1 MTSEGTFSVLKL
13 SYNLPGKGRQREIKH
28 NFGYVQQTSVDEL
41 KQLECYGEVDRERIS
56 MLLKIARDKNK
67 EHKLRHLVTYT
78 IKCKSGISSVEKLL
92 SFDKPFYMRVFS
104 RIKPELRKFEALL
117 SLSRSPL
124 QRSII
129 TLDPKTFKVGMGS
142 EHLHASIKD
151 VPALSKLNFVQKR
164 TVVSVSR
171 ACFTDPESPGISLIQ
186 GPPGTGKSSTITG
199 LLCQMLYSRM
209 KNNAKETFPRALVVA
224 PSNAAVDELAKKLI
238 SVRKHLPEQVS
249 KFRLVR
255 LGVHKAIH
263 KDVKRYS
270 LDEIIDRKVVDEAN
284 EIKSVASLQRDID
297 VKQKSANK
305 LFQDKSDAEEAGNQ
319 DLADKLDRDW
329 KQLMN
334 QIKKLKAEIK
344 KPLGPKE
351 RRELRRKA
359 EDSTLAEADI
369 ILSTMSSCVVR
380 EMDRFFVQGEL
391 KYFFYS
397 KSMCINFYLSIIPGV
412 KRIHTAE
419 AERPISV
426 CIMEEASQCV
436 EPEALIPLRLGFS
449 KLVMVGD
456 HEQLQATVISNKARD
471 LQYQQSLFG
480 RLISHLTT
488 GASDHGHS
496 AGHTPPLVSRCP
508 VFRLKTQY
516 RMHPDIA
523 LWPNR

>member
-1 MTSEGTFSVLKL
+1 
-13 SYNLPGKGRQREIKH
+13 
-28 NFGYVQQTSVDEL
+28 
-41 KQLECYGEVDRERIS
+41 
-56 MLLKIARDKNK
+56 
-67 EHKLRHLVTYT
+67 
-78 IKCKSGISSVEKLL
+78 
-92 SFDKPFYMRVFS
+92 
-104 RIKPELRKFEALL
+104 
-117 SLSRSPL
+117 
-124 QRSII
+124 
-129 TLDPKTFKVGMGS
+129 MGS

-380 EMDRFFVQGEL
+380 EMDRFFVQG
-391 KYFFYS
+391 
-397 KSMCINFYLSIIPGV
+397 V
-412 KRIHTAE
+412 KRIHTA
-419 AERPISV
+419 
-426 CIMEEASQCV
+426 
-436 EPEALIPLRLGFS
+436 
-449 KLVMVGD
+449 
-456 HEQLQATVISNKARD
+456 
-471 LQYQQSLFG
+471 
-480 RLISHLTT
+480 
-488 GASDHGHS
+488 
-496 AGHTPPLVSRCP
+496 
-508 VFRLKTQY
+508 
-516 RMHPDIA
+516 
-523 LWPNR
+523 